1 MSNISQFNS
10 KETIQAKACEWVA
23 AIDRGISAEET
34 VQLQHWLA
42 ANPSNQKMLFDMASL
57 WDDMSVMH
65 ALQGLV
71 TYQPRKKVRTASSR
85 KWLAAAALIAVS
97 VTGALSWNMLPSIQP
112 EEAVASVSQ
121 DSATNVGEQKTV
133 LLADGSKVF
142 LNTDSQIRV
151 NFFPGF
157 RQIELLKGEAHFD
170 VAHDPARPFTVFAGD
185 SSVTAVGTAF
195 NMEYTQGKAFEL
207 VVTEGKVRV
216 SQQTVSDATTSAQRN
231 RAPLPIELE
240 GVMVFAGEQALIN
253 KSVSART
260 ALTQS
265 EIAQSLAWQDGQIV
279 FTGQELTKALDEI
292 SRYTRVKFV
301 IDDKRIVDTRIAG
314 YFRVGDINGL
324 LAALQNSF
332 DIQSYKDSEQ
342 NIHLHRADSAI

>member
-1 MSNISQFNS
+1 MSNVSQFNS

-23 AIDRGISAEET
+23 AIDRGLSADET
-34 VQLQHWLA
+34 ADLQNWMA
-42 ANPSNQKMLFDMASL
+42 ANPSHQKMLFDMATL

-71 TYQPRKKVRTASSR
+71 THQPRRQARKVN
-85 KWLAAAALIAVS
+85 KWLAAAAVVAVS
-97 VTGALSWNMLPSIQP
+97 VTGMLTWNQLPALQP
-112 EEAVASVSQ
+112 EGAVASVTQESM
-121 DSATNVGEQKTV
+121 TKVGEQKTV

-142 LNTDSQIRV
+142 LNTDTQIRV

-195 NMEYTQGKAFEL
+195 NMEFTKEKAFEL

-216 SQQTVSDATTSAQRN
+216 SQQSVSDNETSALRN

-240 GVMVFAGEQALIN
+240 GVMVFAGEQAM
-253 KSVSART
+253 VSKDVSTRT

-279 FTGQELTKALDEI
+279 FTGQALTKALDEI
-292 SRYTRVKFV
+292 SRYTQVKFV
-301 IDDKRIVDTRIAG
+301 IDDSRIIDTRIAG
-314 YFRVGDINGL
+314 YFRVGDIKGL
-324 LAALQNSF
+324 LASLENSF
-332 DIQSYKDSEQ
+332 DIQSYQDSEQ
-342 NIHLHRADSAI
+342 TIHLHRADSSI